1 MKKQFDAHIAPG
13 IKWNL
18 INFEMSLTRLAV
30 NAHSISVRPV
40 DSRGSFPGAMIVSI
54 RFPAPAPSSG
64 RKHFLCNVGICLH
77 YCAHFSLNSE

>member
-54 RFPAPAPSSG
+54 RFPARPSSLFG
-64 RKHFLCNVGICLH
+64 PKT
-77 YCAHFSLNSE
+77 FSFATSAFASTTALIFH